1 MKRYLVVAILLFL
14 WTSQAW
20 SQFILDGQFR
30 PRSEFRN
37 GFGTLISE
45 DQDPGFATSTRARLN
60 AYFTTETYQLYLS
73 LQDVM
78 VWGENRQ
85 ILPFDQNN
93 SFAIFEAWAKLK
105 LSEQWSTKLGRQVIS
120 YDDQRILGGLD
131 WAQQGRNHD
140 AALLMHRKGTFL
152 LDLGFAFNQDFN
164 NPTGF
169 QSVGA
174 TYNTTGFFSYK
185 TMQYLYLKK
194 QWDQFGASL
203 LALNTGFQN
212 FDGQGNGDGISN
224 LRTLGTH
231 LNLNLGDFSANANAF
246 IQGGEQQGERAIS
259 GAHLLGLELNYSS
272 STRLTWNVG
281 AEYISGNKSDTS
293 DQTESFFPLYGTNHK
308 FNGLMDYFYVGNH
321 ANSVGLADL
330 HAGANLELGK
340 QSALMLKLL
349 NFNAAQPLPSGE
361 KSLGTELDMVYSKK
375 FNGYNLNLGYSH
387 LFPAEGMF
395 ELKGVTRANAS
406 GSQNWIW
413 AMLTLKPKFLDT
425 STLD

>member
-1 MKRYLVVAILLFL
+1 MKRCLVVTLLLTL

-20 SQFILDGQFR
+20 SQFVLDGQFR

-45 DQDPGFATSTRARLN
+45 GQNPGFATSTRARLN
-60 AYFTTETYQLYLS
+60 ANFTAETYQVYLS

-140 AALLMHRKGTFL
+140 AALLMHRKGSFL
-152 LDLGFAFNQDFN
+152 VDIGLAFNQDFN

-169 QSVGA
+169 QSVGT

-194 QWDQFGASL
+194 QWDIFGLSL

-212 FDGQGNGDGISN
+212 IDGQGIVNGVSN
-224 LRTLGTH
+224 LQTLGTH
-231 LNLNLGDFSANANAF
+231 LNLKLGNFDAAANAF
-246 IQGGEQQGERAIS
+246 IQGGEQQGELAVS
-259 GAHLLGLELNYSS
+259 GAHLLGLEFNYAASEK
-272 STRLTWNVG
+272 LTWNLG
-281 AEYISGNKSDTS
+281 TEYISGNKSDT
-293 DQTESFFPLYGTNHK
+293 QNTTEAFFPLYGTNHK

-321 ANSVGLADL
+321 ANSIGLIDL
-330 HAGANLELGK
+330 HAGANLDLGK
-340 QSALMLKLL
+340 QSGLQLRVLK
-349 NFNAAQPLPSGE
+349 FSGAQDLPSGA
-361 KSLGTELDMVYSKK
+361 KSLGTEFDMTFSKK
-375 FNGYNLNLGYSH
+375 FDGYSLNLGYSH
-387 LFPAEGMF
+387 LFPSDGMY
-395 ELKGVTRANAS
+395 ELKGVSATNAS
-406 GSQNWIW
+406 NTQNWLW
-413 AMLTLKPKFLDT
+413 AMVTLKPKFLDT
-425 STLD
+425 NTHN